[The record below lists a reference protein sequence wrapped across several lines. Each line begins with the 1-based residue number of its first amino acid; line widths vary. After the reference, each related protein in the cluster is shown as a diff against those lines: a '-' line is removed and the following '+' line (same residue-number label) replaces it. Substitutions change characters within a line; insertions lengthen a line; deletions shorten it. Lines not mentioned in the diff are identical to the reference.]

1 MSADKSQIMD
11 PLEKLLSVVH
21 DVKSPLLAIQRLSE
35 RLLEDSD
42 SLSEDVRRR
51 LELIHE
57 SAAEASTSLEECN
70 ISPTLSAGSSAD
82 HPPEPVDV
90 AQVAD
95 EIVGSFRAHAECKS
109 QTLRVDADD
118 RADCRVLGDPLQ
130 LREAMNNL
138 VSNALKFSPSGSTV
152 EVGVRRSTDTVQ
164 FSVTDSGP
172 GLSDREQDR
181 LFEPL
186 CNVGPDPTDGEGSTG
201 LGLYIA
207 RRIVEEHEGTVE
219 VESEKGSG
227 STFCFTLPAASSPA
241 SSASPADRSGAQWSS
256 PSSAPALS

>member
-1 MSADKSQIMD
+1 MD

-57 SAAEASTSLEECN
+57 SATEASASLE
-70 ISPTLSAGSSAD
+70 SVDLSSTLNAAASAD

-90 AQVAD
+90 AQVAE
-95 EIVGSFRAHAECKS
+95 EIVGSFRAHAESKS
-109 QTLRVDADD
+109 QTLRYVAEDE
-118 RADCRVLGDPLQ
+118 ADCMVLGDPLQ

-152 EVGVRRSTDTVQ
+152 EVQVRREEDTVH
-164 FSVTDSGP
+164 FAVADPGP
-172 GLSDREQDR
+172 GLSEQEQDR

-186 CNVGPDPTDGEGSTG
+186 CNVGPDPTGGEDSTG
-201 LGLYIA
+201 VGLYIA

-219 VESEKGSG
+219 VESEKGTG
-227 STFCFTLPAASSPA
+227 STFRFTLPASSSPA
-241 SSASPADRSGAQWSS
+241 SPSSHAERSGSAWSS
-256 PSSAPALS
+256 PSSTPVLP